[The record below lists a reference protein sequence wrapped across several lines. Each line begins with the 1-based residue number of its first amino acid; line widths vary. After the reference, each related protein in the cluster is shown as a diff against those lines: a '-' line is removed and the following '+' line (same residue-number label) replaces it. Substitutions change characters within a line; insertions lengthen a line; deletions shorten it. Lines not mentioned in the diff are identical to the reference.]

1 MLRFSLPD
9 QRIISLG
16 HSTNCNLRGKA
27 LYERRNSMKPSANV
41 SLGCVVILAALAVFS
56 PDRALVAHEADAP
69 KPATFNHYPILA
81 RLKEDG
87 VILDMYAS
95 YPAMHLPENA
105 RWDMRFTV
113 VLADP
118 KHTYEYMYTP
128 ELIRELYPDQ
138 ETFKKEE
145 QRRFELLEAHMDIP
159 QKMFDLSEWSTT
171 PE

>member
-1 MLRFSLPD
+1 
-9 QRIISLG
+9 
-16 HSTNCNLRGKA
+16 
-27 LYERRNSMKPSANV
+27 MKPSSSW
-41 SLGCVVILAALAVFS
+41 SLACVVILAALAVFS

-69 KPATFNHYPILA
+69 KPATFEFYYRVKWGYFDEFMTLFKKNHYPILA

-95 YPAMHLPENA
+95 YPANHMFESE

-113 VLADP
+113 VLADQ

-138 ETFKKEE
+138 ETFKTEE
-145 QRRFELLEAHMDIP
+145 QRRFELLEAHMDMP
-159 QKMFDLSEWSTT
+159 MRTDDLSDWSTT
-171 PE
+171 AE

>member
-1 MLRFSLPD
+1 
-9 QRIISLG
+9 
-16 HSTNCNLRGKA
+16 
-27 LYERRNSMKPSANV
+27 MKPSASWSYV
-41 SLGCVVILAALAVFS
+41 CVVILVTSAVFS
-56 PDRALVAHEADAP
+56 PNLAVVAHEADAP
-69 KPATFNHYPILA
+69 KPAVFDFYYRVKWGYFDEFMTLFKKNHYPILA

-95 YPAMHLPENA
+95 FPASHASESE

-138 ETFKKEE
+138 ETFNKEE
-145 QRRFELLEAHMDIP
+145 QRRFELLDAHMDVAM
-159 QKMFDLSEWSTT
+159 KKDDLSDWSTS

>member
-1 MLRFSLPD
+1 
-9 QRIISLG
+9 
-16 HSTNCNLRGKA
+16 
-27 LYERRNSMKPSANV
+27 MKPSTSW
-41 SLGCVVILAALAVFS
+41 SLGYVVILATLAVFS

-69 KPATFNHYPILA
+69 KPAIFEFYYRVKWGYFDEFMQLFKKNHYPILA

-95 YPAMHLPENA
+95 YPAIHGTESE

-145 QRRFELLEAHMDIP
+145 QRRFELLKAHWDLP
-159 QKMFDLSEWSTT
+159 VKRDDLSDWPTT
-171 PE
+171 AE

>member
-1 MLRFSLPD
+1 
-9 QRIISLG
+9 
-16 HSTNCNLRGKA
+16 
-27 LYERRNSMKPSANV
+27 MKPSK
-41 SLGCVVILAALAVFS
+41 SCPLGCVVILAALAVLS
-56 PDRALVAHEADAP
+56 PDRTVVAHEADAP
-69 KPATFNHYPILA
+69 EPAVFEFYYRVKWGYFEEFMTLFKKNHYPILA

-87 VILDMYAS
+87 VILDMWAS
-95 YPAMHLPENA
+95 YPAMHLSEEH

-145 QRRFELLEAHMDIP
+145 QRRFELLEAHMDIS
-159 QKMFDLSEWSTT
+159 QKMFDLSEWSTE

>member
-1 MLRFSLPD
+1 MKR
-9 QRIISLG
+9 
-16 HSTNCNLRGKA
+16 ST
-27 LYERRNSMKPSANV
+27 SWPT
-41 SLGCVVILAALAVFS
+41 GCVIILAALAVFS

-69 KPATFNHYPILA
+69 KPATFEFYYRVRWGYFDEFMTLFKKNHYPILA

-95 YPAMHLPENA
+95 YPAIHTSESA

>member
-1 MLRFSLPD
+1 
-9 QRIISLG
+9 
-16 HSTNCNLRGKA
+16 
-27 LYERRNSMKPSANV
+27 MKPSA
-41 SLGCVVILAALAVFS
+41 SSSFFCVVILVASALLS
-56 PDRALVAHEADAP
+56 PNLALVAHEADAP
-69 KPATFNHYPILA
+69 EPAIFEFSYRVKWGYFDEFMDLFKKNHYPILA

-87 VILDMYAS
+87 VILDMYAY
-95 YPAMHLPENA
+95 YPASHASESE

-128 ELIRELYPDQ
+128 ELIKELYPDQ

-145 QRRFELLEAHMDIP
+145 QRRFSLLEAHMDVAM
-159 QKMFDLSEWSTT
+159 KKFDLSDWSTT